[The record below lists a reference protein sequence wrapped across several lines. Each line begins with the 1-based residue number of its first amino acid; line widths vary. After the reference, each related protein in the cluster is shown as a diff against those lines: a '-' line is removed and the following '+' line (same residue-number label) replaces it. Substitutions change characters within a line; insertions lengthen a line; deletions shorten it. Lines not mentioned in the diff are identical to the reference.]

1 MIELALF
8 QMPLYLPASLG
19 SGGCAWGSMQGTC
32 SKHTSPVA
40 RQPQTK
46 EEGSNLPALSLGPS
60 QPVMSWGMSFSCTD
74 MQQEAGPSNED
85 GRVMVIKLPKG
96 SFKDGRVV

>member
-1 MIELALF
+1 MHHTALQWKWRMMPDTSALQTEFGHLGNAYMIEPALF
-8 QMPLYLPASLG
+8 QLPLYLPASLG

-46 EEGSNLPALSLGPS
+46 ERE
-60 QPVMSWGMSFSCTD
+60 V
-74 MQQEAGPSNED
+74 
-85 GRVMVIKLPKG
+85 
-96 SFKDGRVV
+96 